1 MKKSDFFVNSFLS
14 CVLRNNKTFLP
25 SGARTPIDY
34 IVINF
39 TYCVVLRGSPI
50 EGQFLHLL
58 LTMILIRIR
67 KHFHSHFATFPNSVW
82 SHFVL
87 WEFVCY
93 ILQFSEKTKC
103 LCICRECQ
111 ICICSNKK
119 IIRNLLFMVI
129 ACCLLIQAVVS

>member
-67 KHFHSHFATFPNSVW
+67 KTLSFSF
-82 SHFVL
+82 
-87 WEFVCY
+87 CY
-93 ILQFSEKTKC
+93 ISKQSLVPFCSLRICVLYIAIQRKNKMFV
-103 LCICRECQ
+103 CRECQ